1 MVGTAGFPRG
11 RKVRDLNEEGRAI
24 KPDDDYVRP
33 DLPSARDYENE
44 DNKDNKDEDED
55 YRRDDRFDMRRGQ
68 FSRDEE
74 HLRILSILYYVFG
87 GLGAFGGLFP
97 LIYVALGVAFVSG
110 AMGPAG
116 RGGQGGPPP
125 ELGWIFIVFGGV
137 ISLLVWSMAACALF
151 AAYNLSKKRRY
162 LFCFVIACLSCASVP
177 LGTILG
183 VFTIVVLARPGVK
196 ELFDNSP
203 TETPTAEAP

>member
-1 MVGTAGFPRG
+1 MVGAAELPRR

-33 DLPSARDYENE
+33 DLPSARDHENE
-44 DNKDNKDEDED
+44 DNKHNKDEDED

-87 GLGAFGGLFP
+87 GLSVFGGLFP

-110 AMGPAG
+110 AMGPAAK
-116 RGGQGGPPP
+116 GGAGAPPP

-137 ISLLVWSMAACALF
+137 FSLLILSMAACTLF
-151 AAYNLSKKRRY
+151 TAYNLSKKRRY
-162 LFCFVIACLSCASVP
+162 LFCFVIACLCCASIP
-177 LGTILG
+177 LGTVLG
-183 VFTIVVLARPGVK
+183 VFTIVVLVRPGVK
-196 ELFDNSP
+196 ELFDNPP